1 MTDKVIKQSMSANKE
16 ANKQVPMNNREPAL
30 ILKDVDLTLPAI
42 SGPVKILR
50 KVNLS
55 VTSGESLAI
64 IGPSGSGKSSLIS
77 LSAGLEKPTAG
88 DVFLLGEK
96 INSQS
101 EDELARVR
109 RGRVSM
115 VFQSFHLLPT
125 MTAFDNVRVPLEIAK
140 LDNIDRRAKTILS
153 NVGLE
158 NRLHHYPGQL
168 SGGERQRVAIARAL
182 ASDPELVFADEPTGN
197 LDQRT
202 GQGVAD
208 MLFDLARERG
218 TTLILVTH
226 DLALAKRVGRIVTMQ
241 DGELIEGQV
250 T

>member
-1 MTDKVIKQSMSANKE
+1 MSANKE

-125 MTAFDNVRVPLEIAK
+125 MTAFD
-140 LDNIDRRAKTILS
+140 LS
-153 NVGLE
+153 
-158 NRLHHYPGQL
+158 
-168 SGGERQRVAIARAL
+168 
-182 ASDPELVFADEPTGN
+182 
-197 LDQRT
+197 
-202 GQGVAD
+202 
-208 MLFDLARERG
+208 
-218 TTLILVTH
+218 LIH
-226 DLALAKRVGRIVTMQ
+226 I
-241 DGELIEGQV
+241 
-250 T
+250 

>member
-1 MTDKVIKQSMSANKE
+1 MRANQEAIKQM
-16 ANKQVPMNNREPAL
+16 PMNDRELAL

-88 DVFLLGEK
+88 EVFLLGEK

-101 EDELARVR
+101 EDELARLR

-140 LDNIDRRAKTILS
+140 LDNIDRRAKTILR

-226 DLALAKRVGRIVTMQ
+226 DLALAKRAGRIVTMQ
-241 DGELIEGQV
+241 DGELLEGQV

>member
-1 MTDKVIKQSMSANKE
+1 M
-16 ANKQVPMNNREPAL
+16 PMNDRELAL

-88 DVFLLGEK
+88 EVFLLGEK

-101 EDELARVR
+101 EDELARLR

-140 LDNIDRRAKTILS
+140 LDNIDRRAKTILR

-226 DLALAKRVGRIVTMQ
+226 DLALAKRAGRIVTMQ
-241 DGELIEGQV
+241 DGELLEGQV